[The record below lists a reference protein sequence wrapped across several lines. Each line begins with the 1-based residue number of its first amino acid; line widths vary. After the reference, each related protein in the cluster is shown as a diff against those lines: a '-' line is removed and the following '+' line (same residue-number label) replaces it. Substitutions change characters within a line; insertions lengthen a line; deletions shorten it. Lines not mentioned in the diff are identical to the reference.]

1 MSFHCRIIFLCCLI
15 LMMTDSIKNEMWN
28 LIILHKSMYI
38 IAFVKKKMRSL
49 TWYILSFYF
58 CGWWKLCLEYRY
70 DFLFSL
76 SEVNICITVTS
87 SCNSWQVL
95 KNKNTSFFNII
106 VNKCVKKRR
115 RHEIGPTYTNKSYQ
129 SCRSKN
135 PKHVDVVKCPLV

>member
-1 MSFHCRIIFLCCLI
+1 MCILTSSYYIRPWYNSFC
-15 LMMTDSIKNEMWN
+15 
-28 LIILHKSMYI
+28 
-38 IAFVKKKMRSL
+38 KKKMRSL

-76 SEVNICITVTS
+76 SEVNIGITVTS

-106 VNKCVKKRR
+106 VNKCVRKKR

-135 PKHVDVVKCPLV
+135 PKHVVKCPLIKWKLKLKVKF